1 METNTGRVVKVKL
14 SAGFWILLFCIS
26 LITFGAFALVFILA
40 ALTWPKVL
48 DDEGLTLR
56 TGKRYLWANIYNVRA
71 VTVRHTSGIK
81 LTGRV
86 ELEFYINK
94 KFKKVRIVP
103 FSTGNMDEVL
113 DFLSV
118 RLGSHIHI

>member
-1 METNTGRVVKVKL
+1 METYTGRVVRVKL
-14 SAGFWILLFCIS
+14 SVAFWVMSIVIS
-26 LITFGAFALVFILA
+26 LITFGSFSLVFILS

-56 TGKRYLWANIYNVRA
+56 TGKRYLWANLYNVSA

-81 LTGRV
+81 LGRRV
-86 ELEFYINK
+86 DLEFFVNK
-94 KFKKVRIVP
+94 KFKKVKIVRL
-103 FSTGNMDEVL
+103 STRNMDEVL

-118 RLGSHIHI
+118 RLSSHIHV